1 MHYNDEQTKDCV
13 MCASSEK
20 LNCEV
25 SWELFKTTYTY
36 RYSLLLVKDVKTTS
50 IYCREKTKLLAV
62 YKHLI
67 EKNDNISHLSAK

>member
-25 SWELFKTTYTY
+25 SWELFKTTYIDT
-36 RYSLLLVKDVKTTS
+36 V
-50 IYCREKTKLLAV
+50 YCWSRTLKLLASTAERKPS
-62 YKHLI
+62 Y
-67 EKNDNISHLSAK
+67 